1 MYNSEERDR
10 IFNRT
15 IEKVKSIELVE
26 GVIQLGSGV
35 IGYNDTYSDIDMM
48 MSTANVEDVEKT
60 KDSIRQVLSELNPI
74 YIKEKQLRKDIHLI
88 IAIMEN
94 TLEFN
99 ISILPT
105 DLLNVKSPL
114 WKVIIDKTGSVSEK
128 MNIENEKFISKPVS
142 YELPYDVV
150 FEFVYSAMSLN
161 KELKRNNLI
170 YALKLLEEMRSDT
183 LVVQALNENKKL
195 HQFKA
200 YETLHP
206 SFIKDYLST
215 FPVDITAE
223 HIKLAAEKL
232 IYLFTESVNQS
243 TQFSM
248 DEALNQLLKH
258 QIYDKIR

>member
-1 MYNSEERDR
+1 MYNSEERDHY
-10 IFNRT
+10 FNRT
-15 IEKVKSIELVE
+15 IENVKSIEFVE

-35 IGYNDTYSDIDMM
+35 IGYNDSYSDIDMM
-48 MSTANVEDVEKT
+48 VSAANVENVEKT
-60 KDSIRQVLSELNPI
+60 KDKIRQVLSEFNPI
-74 YIKEKQLRKDIHLI
+74 YIKEKQLRKDIYLI

-114 WKVIIDKTGSVSEK
+114 WKVVIDKTGSVSKK
-128 MNIENEKFISKPVS
+128 MKFENEKFTSKPIT
-142 YELPYDVV
+142 YEVPYDVV

-161 KELKRNNLI
+161 KELKRKNLI

-206 SFIKDYLST
+206 SFIKEYLLT

-223 HIKLAAEKL
+223 HIKLATEKL
-232 IYLFTESVNQS
+232 IYLFTETVNQS
-243 TQFSM
+243 SLFSM
-248 DEALNQLLKH
+248 DDALKH
-258 QIYDKIR
+258 LIYNKVR